1 MLSESLASSP
11 NSPPSHTLT
20 ANHLSYLSSPIVI
33 ITVGTSTLTAHL
45 ALLQRSPYFTFP
57 SHSTSPLTVDG
68 LVGEDIEAVGSFL
81 QYLYTDEYTPRLI
94 SGSRPGELVLE
105 GIQETEID
113 NDGSHLLKHA
123 RVYTLAEKLGIE
135 ELKTLA
141 HSKIHRIS
149 STAKGELEYARFVY
163 ANTPKDDRT
172 IRSPIA
178 SFWAHRSMCSPP
190 LVLLIFSGIVRVR
203 LADVWLKVIFFVM
216 RLNLSSWL

>member
-1 MLSESLASSP
+1 MSFPPCPKFSP
-11 NSPPSHTLT
+11 LPPFHTLT
-20 ANHLSYLSSPIVI
+20 TNHLSYLSSPIVT

-57 SHSTSPLTVDG
+57 SPLGTSPLTVDG
-68 LVGEDIEAVGSFL
+68 LASEDIEAVGSFL

-94 SGSRPGELVLE
+94 SGNRPGELVLE

-123 RVYTLAEKLGIE
+123 RVYTLAEKLGME
-135 ELKTLA
+135 ELKTLS

-163 ANTPKDDRT
+163 GNTPKDDRT

-178 SFWAHRSMCSPP
+178 SFWAHRSMCFFFLLSFS
-190 LVLLIFSGIVRVR
+190 LVLFVCSR
-203 LADVWLKVIFFVM
+203 LT
-216 RLNLSSWL
+216 RG